1 MAELPLEVSCQDVQ
15 RLLADGDGQPWL
27 LLDCREPDE
36 HATAAID
43 GAVLIPMGELPDRV
57 GELSG
62 REQQR
67 IVVHCHG
74 GVRSL
79 RVAQWLRNQGFP
91 QAQSMAGGID
101 AWSLEIDPSVPR
113 Y

>member
-1 MAELPLEVSCQDVQ
+1 MPDLPLEISCRDVEQ
-15 RLLADGDGQPWL
+15 LRTDGAEPWL
-27 LLDCREPDE
+27 VLDCREHDE
-36 HATAAID
+36 HAAAAID
-43 GAVLIPMGELPDRV
+43 GAALIPMGELPDRV
-57 GELSG
+57 GELAG
-62 REQQR
+62 REEQR
-67 IVVHCHG
+67 IVVHCHA

-79 RVAQWLRNQGFP
+79 RVAQWLRQQGFM